1 MMSDN
6 LRCVLYMGETTQT
19 CFIKVLTR
27 FANWRTSCSEMFCM
41 AATEADQRGTKCSIA
56 FHTFSKRC
64 ALNSWNSST
73 FIFVFQAFVRAGGAG
88 TEDRPSRW
96 RTDQQRHPVSHSLEG
111 WSPRCPVARSF
122 GLSKQ
127 CEAYFGIGPG
137 GPARLPCA
145 WSQTRTDSPVH
156 FESLS
161 LSFR

>member
-1 MMSDN
+1 MTSNTSSFSIVMHCMKWCPVLPKWRMS
-6 LRCVLYMGETTQT
+6 C
-19 CFIKVLTR
+19 
-27 FANWRTSCSEMFCM
+27 TSG
-41 AATEADQRGTKCSIA
+41 AWADQRGTKCSSA

-64 ALNSWNSST
+64 ALNSLNSST

-96 RTDQQRHPVSHSLEG
+96 RTDQKRHSVSHRLEG

-137 GPARLPCA
+137 GPARLACA
-145 WSQTRTDSPVH
+145 WSDTGTDSPVQSKAQ
-156 FESLS
+156 SLCS
-161 LSFR
+161 GSEAGLSR